1 MAIPDL
7 EELVRLGVEAYN
19 RKDIGALV
27 ALYAN
32 DAEVVSP
39 NRGLKKRRAAITNA
53 WEDEFS
59 AFPDTKGSVES
70 QAIRGQTVFAEYV
83 VTGTNTGP

>member
-1 MAIPDL
+1 VAIPDL

-32 DAEVVSP
+32 DAAVVSP

-59 AFPDTKGSVES
+59 AFPT
-70 QAIRGQTVFAEYV
+70 QRGALSRTRSGAR
-83 VTGTNTGP
+83 PCSLSML